1 MQDRVQEVLKSLEN
15 EWCLGERLSLRDG
28 LEAMMRR
35 KNQDTREIRETGRYG
50 DVEEYLRQE
59 RGSWVSPT
67 YEEVMEQ
74 IRLFSDED
82 QARFLSELDES
93 IKREIEH
100 EPMQRIEN
108 SQPRFAKED
117 SEPLYNVMDFEGI
130 GHKTWDAVGGVDEF
144 IKQARASWDD

>member
-1 MQDRVQEVLKSLEN
+1 MIVLRALLDNVSLWGEGDMQDRVQEVLKSLEN

-82 QARFLSELDES
+82 QARFLREL
-93 IKREIEH
+93 
-100 EPMQRIEN
+100 N
-108 SQPRFAKED
+108 
-117 SEPLYNVMDFEGI
+117 EGI
-130 GHKTWDAVGGVDEF
+130 SE
-144 IKQARASWDD
+144 ARACFLG